1 MRIERIVL
9 GTSNPAKVDEWTKLL
24 QEEIPGLEVKAAVKL
39 PEPNETGETF
49 EENAVLKAIHYA
61 KLTGDFA
68 LADDGGF
75 EIDAFD
81 GAPGVKSKRI
91 LPGERE
97 ATDKEQIEYVINKM
111 EGMPQEKRGT
121 RFTTAVAVSAPD
133 GKIIYEDRES
143 LEGYVPEKAG
153 KKLIKGYSYRS
164 LLYLPELGKTYAE
177 LNEEEHNEHSH
188 KRKIV
193 KRLAKFLRNTTA

>member
-1 MRIERIVL
+1 MKLKRLVL
-9 GTSNPAKVDEWTKLL
+9 GTSNPAKIDEWTMLL
-24 QEEIPGLEVKAAVKL
+24 REEIPGLEVKAAEKM

-61 KLTGDFA
+61 KLTGDFV

-75 EIDAFD
+75 EIDAFG

-97 ATDKEQIEYVINKM
+97 ATDEEQIAYIIDKM
-111 EGMPQEKRGT
+111 RGLPLEKRGT
-121 RFTTAVAVSAPD
+121 KFTSAVAISEPN
-133 GKIIYEDRES
+133 GRIIFKDIES
-143 LEGYVPEKAG
+143 LEGYVPEEPG
-153 KKLIKGYSYRS
+153 KTLIKGYSYRTI
-164 LLYLPELGKTYAE
+164 LYFPVLGKTYAE
-177 LNEEEHNEHSH
+177 FTEDEHHKYSH

-193 KRLAKFLRNTTA
+193 KRFAHFLDK